1 METVKWPIKRNIVER
16 KFLLNEKQFAVSSNG
31 GTSFFLSIEEFIL
44 FESKDERGGK
54 RESFN
59 EEPCDG

>member
-1 METVKWPIKRNIVER
+1 MANKEKYRRTKVLIKRET
-16 KFLLNEKQFAVSSNG
+16 VSSNG

-59 EEPCDG
+59 EEPRIKHSHVV